1 MFILRDLLRQLQAH
15 FSDTDLGREHSMNT
29 GNSSFFDKHRDR
41 NIKPFEGLAK
51 PVKASGISG
60 QNGQKKKITCPV

>member
-1 MFILRDLLRQLQAH
+1 
-15 FSDTDLGREHSMNT
+15 MNT